1 MGHGFC
7 VFIVEMKTDV
17 AGPSEMLVT
26 TLTYN
31 PENHNTYLL
40 WFAEHQILWHFNTAV
55 SICKQITILK
65 IRNHA
70 PASHFLNVI

>member
-1 MGHGFC
+1 MCAEISTAVCKKVCFHGTENVDCNLLNYAVSLVHSYWCLMGHGFC

-40 WFAEHQILWHFNTAV
+40 
-55 SICKQITILK
+55 
-65 IRNHA
+65 
-70 PASHFLNVI
+70 